1 MNELIPDPMMQRL
14 ERLEQTLRWWK
25 RLAGAALL
33 LVSLVAL
40 LAATGQQGS
49 RLVRATAFYLVDQT
63 GQTRAALAL
72 APGGSPALGFRDTRG
87 QLRAVLT
94 IQPDGSPRLIFTDA
108 DGKVI
113 WQAP

>member
-1 MNELIPDPMMQRL
+1 MHEPIPDPILQRL

-25 RLAGAALL
+25 RLGGAALL
-33 LVSLVAL
+33 LVGLVVL
-40 LAATGQQGS
+40 LAATREQAAN
-49 RLVRATAFYLVDQT
+49 LIRATAFYLVDQT
-63 GQTRAALAL
+63 GMTRAALAL
-72 APGGSPALGFRDTRG
+72 GPGGAPALGFRDARG

-94 IQPDGSPRLIFTDA
+94 MQPDGSPQLVFTDV

>member
-1 MNELIPDPMMQRL
+1 MNEPRSDPIMQRL

-25 RLAGAALL
+25 RGGGAALL

-40 LAATGQQGS
+40 LGAAGQPGAN
-49 RLVRATAFYLVDQT
+49 LVRATAFYLVDQT

-72 APGGSPALGFRDTRG
+72 GPGSSPALGLRDARG

-94 IQPDGSPRLIFTDA
+94 LQPDGSPRFIFTDA
-108 DGKVI
+108 DEKVI

>member
-1 MNELIPDPMMQRL
+1 MHASRPDPIMQRL

-25 RLAGAALL
+25 RLGGAALL
-33 LVSLVAL
+33 TVSLLGL
-40 LAATGQQGS
+40 LAATREQAAN
-49 RLVRATAFYLVDQT
+49 LIRATAFYLVDQT
-63 GQTRAALAL
+63 GMTRAALAL
-72 APGGSPALGFRDTRG
+72 GLGGAPALGFRDARG

-94 IQPDGSPRLIFTDA
+94 MQPDGSPQLVFTDV